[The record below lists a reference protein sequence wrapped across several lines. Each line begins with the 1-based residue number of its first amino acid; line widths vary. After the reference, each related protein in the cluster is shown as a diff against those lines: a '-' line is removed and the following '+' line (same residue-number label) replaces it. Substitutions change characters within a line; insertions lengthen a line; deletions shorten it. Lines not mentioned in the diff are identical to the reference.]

1 VRAFLRVL
9 DTQDETYAAA
19 VDDRFAFTA
28 GIATSGSGSPA
39 RGAGRGAGRF
49 GATETAAR

>member
-9 DTQDETYAAA
+9 DTQDESYAAA
-19 VDDRFAFTA
+19 VDDRFTFTA
-28 GIATSGSGSPA
+28 ATATSGSGSA
-39 RGAGRGAGRF
+39 ARGAGRF